1 MRLKHVFLF
10 LSMVSIAF
18 SAPMEP
24 AKSTLF
30 ILLDGMN
37 PSSKGLLE
45 DYCERYE
52 ESEVWG
58 KSGAAKYFQE
68 NVANTKA
75 NVYSRPYKNP
85 ADAPSAMVSEL
96 AGHGNTAQKV
106 NCKEN
111 VAVYNASK
119 KEFSAGSSKDM
130 QVSSIVDEALEHWY
144 ADKLVEMNLPLPTS
158 NKEKIGLQKKRESL
172 KDSDGS
178 YAPKSTYKA
187 EFADIDPFLYAW
199 LKNYKTKN
207 GNYPTLETLKNE
219 RPDFLPSRYVF
230 IANGMGGMVAREYIQ
245 GTEYQGDVDK
255 ILFINTPHEGTGFA
269 DQALL
274 SKDMDYY
281 HAHNSLGSALAFLI
295 PVVTLFYVGS
305 DYFVEDSIMSFTKT
319 ILQALGSVAKGSISG
334 DFNDYYFDSYNVT
347 DGALWYSAQDADK
360 RDLLY
365 NSIREDAKDSK
376 VDTLIGR
383 TQLLNSM
390 GMRNSY
396 SDPLYRI
403 IYSYG
408 MPSVGNGRRIF
419 FFKRNIT

>member
-30 ILLDGMN
+30 ILLDGMS
-37 PSSKGLLE
+37 PSSKGLLK
-45 DYCERYE
+45 DYCDHYE

-58 KSGAAKYFQE
+58 KTGAAKYFQE

-111 VAVYNASK
+111 VAVYNAGK
-119 KEFSAGSSKDM
+119 KEFSISSSKDM

-144 ADKLVEMNLPLPTS
+144 AGKMAEMNLPLPTS
-158 NKEKIGLQKKRESL
+158 NKEKIALQKKRESL
-172 KDSDGS
+172 EDSDKG
-178 YAPKSTYKA
+178 YAPKGTYKA

-245 GTEYQGDVDK
+245 GGGYLGDVDK

-274 SKDMDYY
+274 SKDPVYTARQTFNTAYAAAAAVVALIYMVADDFTQD
-281 HAHNSLGSALAFLI
+281 SLISLTKVLVEAIVAQTSAYKL
-295 PVVTLFYVGS
+295 
-305 DYFVEDSIMSFTKT
+305 
-319 ILQALGSVAKGSISG
+319 
-334 DFNDYYFDSYNVT
+334 NDYYFKDYDKA
-347 DGALWYSAQDADK
+347 DGALWYLAQDADS
-360 RDLLY
+360 RDVVY
-365 NSIREDAKDSK
+365 TPIR
-376 VDTLIGR
+376 
-383 TQLLNSM
+383 M
-390 GMRNSY
+390 
-396 SDPLYRI
+396 
-403 IYSYG
+403 
-408 MPSVGNGRRIF
+408 
-419 FFKRNIT
+419 